1 MISLKDEDLRYRG
14 YHQMQPNLTTTQTQ
28 KSLLLNNQ
36 MIGSTNEIPPPLP
49 KSPPPLEAPQRLDR
63 LLLTTASS
71 YQPLNDIS
79 DNQMNDNKNTTFDS
93 SSKYPSVL
101 RNGDNMSD
109 LITISQPIGPSH
121 NHTPKKVSW
130 NDNPSSPLS
139 ENENQESD
147 LSNCQNNSFTLQDI
161 DEVLGNNSYVSGNT
175 PGVIGA
181 QEVYNDPRQRIEAER
196 MKSNQNQRPHVGPEK
211 LSFQEKMKMFA
222 MEAGQQ
228 ASPKNKV
235 KISKAQREIE
245 TNFDGTPIESNTN
258 SMDSLTMITTSS

>member
-1 MISLKDEDLRYRG
+1 MMS
-14 YHQMQPNLTTTQTQ
+14 
-28 KSLLLNNQ
+28 S
-36 MIGSTNEIPPPLP
+36 SNEIPPPLP

-63 LLLTTASS
+63 LLLTTAST

-79 DNQMNDNKNTTFDS
+79 DNQMSESKSVTFDS

-101 RNGDNMSD
+101 RNGENDP
-109 LITISQPIGPSH
+109 ITGSQSMGH

-139 ENENQESD
+139 ESENQESD
-147 LSNCQNNSFTLQDI
+147 LSNSQNNNSFTLQDI
-161 DEVLGNNSYVSGNT
+161 DEVLGSNSYVSGNT

-196 MKSNQNQRPHVGPEK
+196 MKSNQNQRLHVGPEK

-222 MEAGQQ
+222 KEAGQQ
-228 ASPKNKV
+228 DSPKNKSKV
-235 KISKAQREIE
+235 SKAQREIE
-245 TNFDGTPIESNTN
+245 TNFDGTPIEN
-258 SMDSLTMITTSS
+258 SANSVDSYTMITTSS

>member
-1 MISLKDEDLRYRG
+1 MA
-14 YHQMQPNLTTTQTQ
+14 N
-28 KSLLLNNQ
+28 LLN
-36 MIGSTNEIPPPLP
+36 SSSSVNEIPPPLP

-63 LLLTTASS
+63 LLMTTSS
-71 YQPLNDIS
+71 AYQSVPEPKS
-79 DNQMNDNKNTTFDS
+79 DYNSTLDN
-93 SSKYPSVL
+93 SSKYPSAL
-101 RNGDNMSD
+101 RNGD
-109 LITISQPIGPSH
+109 ISEQSSAPQT

-130 NDNPSSPLS
+130 NDSPAEAIDDS
-139 ENENQESD
+139 ERLESET
-147 LSNCQNNSFTLQDI
+147 SEVNNSFTLQDI

-196 MKSNQNQRPHVGPEK
+196 MRSSQNRPNVGPEK

-228 ASPKNKV
+228 DSPKNKV

-245 TNFDGTPIESNTN
+245 TNFDGTPIENSGQNGNTVE
-258 SMDSLTMITTSS
+258 SVAMITTSS

>member
-1 MISLKDEDLRYRG
+1 
-14 YHQMQPNLTTTQTQ
+14 MQPNLATQTQ
-28 KSLLLNNQ
+28 KSHLMNNQ
-36 MIGSTNEIPPPLP
+36 MMNSANEIPPPLP

-63 LLLTTASS
+63 LLLTTASA

-79 DNQMNDNKNTTFDS
+79 ENQINDNKGLTIDN

-101 RNGDNMSD
+101 RNSDNMNETM
-109 LITISQPIGPSH
+109 TISQSLGQSHNH

-139 ENENQESD
+139 ESENQELD
-147 LSNCQNNSFTLQDI
+147 LSNSQNNSFTLQDI
-161 DEVLGNNSYVSGNT
+161 DEVLGSNSYVSGNT

-196 MKSNQNQRPHVGPEK
+196 MKSNQNQRPPVGPEK

-228 ASPKNKV
+228 DSPKNKV
-235 KISKAQREIE
+235 NKSKAQREIE
-245 TNFDGTPIESNTN
+245 TNYDGTPVDNNAN